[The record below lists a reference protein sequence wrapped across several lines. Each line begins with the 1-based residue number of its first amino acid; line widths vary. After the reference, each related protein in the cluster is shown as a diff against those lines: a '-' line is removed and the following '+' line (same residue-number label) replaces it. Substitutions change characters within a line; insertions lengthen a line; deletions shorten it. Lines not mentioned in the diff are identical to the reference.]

1 LRKKVKIPRKLL
13 AFLKGKDNFF
23 IATHINPEGD
33 ALGSAVALSMALESQ
48 GKKTVVYDRDIV
60 PEFYRFLP
68 GHERFKNSTLD
79 LQPSAFNLILLDCNS
94 LERAGIDG
102 LSFKYS
108 AVIDHHEPAPLCQ
121 PRYREHGRGGARPG
135 TEENFG
141 DIRWVEPEAAAT
153 GMMIFYLIKE
163 IGLKITRDIA
173 INLYSAIAV
182 DTGTFRYSNTT
193 AEVLKVGAELI
204 AAGANPAYISN
215 HLYETW
221 SNERFALLIM
231 ALNSIEIRDEIA
243 MTVVTTRMYKKTGT
257 GPEDTENFS
266 NFPRMMKDI
275 KISAFFREIGNNYW
289 KVSLRSRGDINV
301 ATVAALFKGGGHRNA
316 SGYKIKA
323 SLESAKES
331 LIKVVKSESKGVRS

>member
-1 LRKKVKIPRKLL
+1 
-13 AFLKGKDNFF
+13 
-23 IATHINPEGD
+23 
-33 ALGSAVALSMALESQ
+33 MALEAQ

-68 GHERFKNSTLD
+68 GHERFRNSTFD
-79 LQPSAFNLILLDCNS
+79 LQSSAFNLILLDCNS
-94 LERAGIDG
+94 LERAGVEG
-102 LSFKYS
+102 LSFEHS
-108 AVIDHHEPAPLCQ
+108 AVIDHHE
-121 PRYREHGRGGARPG
+121 

-163 IGLKITRDIA
+163 IGIKITRDIA

-182 DTGTFRYSNTT
+182 DTGTFRYNNTT

-204 AAGANPAYISN
+204 EAGAKPAYISN

-221 SNERFALLIM
+221 AKERFALLIM
-231 ALNSIEIRDEIA
+231 ALNSLEIRDDVA
-243 MTVVTTRMYKKTGT
+243 MTVVTKRMYKKTGT
-257 GPEDTENFS
+257 GTEDTENFS

-275 KISAFFREIGNNYW
+275 KISAFFREIDNNYW
-289 KVSLRSRGDINV
+289 KVSLRSSGDINV
-301 ATVAALFKGGGHRNA
+301 ARIATLFKGGGHRNA

-323 SLESAKES
+323 SLESAKEALLKAVNTVS
-331 LIKVVKSESKGVRS
+331 

>member
-1 LRKKVKIPRKLL
+1 MKVPRKLL
-13 AFLKGKDNFF
+13 SFLKEKDNFF

-33 ALGSAVALSMALESQ
+33 AIGSAVALSMALESQ

-60 PEFYRFLP
+60 PEFCRFLP
-68 GHERFKNSTLD
+68 GHDRFKNSTLD

-94 LERAGIDG
+94 LERAGVER

-108 AVIDHHEPAPLCQ
+108 AVIDHHE
-121 PRYREHGRGGARPG
+121 

-193 AEVLKVGAELI
+193 AEVLRVGAELI
-204 AAGANPAYISN
+204 EAGANPAYISN
-215 HLYETW
+215 HFYETW
-221 SNERFALLIM
+221 SKERFALLIM
-231 ALNSIEIRDEIA
+231 ALNTLEIRDGIA
-243 MTVVTTRMYKKTGT
+243 ITVVTKGMYKKTGT
-257 GPEDTENFS
+257 GSEDTESFS

-275 KISAFFREIGNNYW
+275 KISAFFREIGNNCW

-301 ATVAALFKGGGHRNA
+301 ARIAALFEGGGHRNA
-316 SGYKIKA
+316 SGYKVKA
-323 SLESAKES
+323 SLESAKKALLKAVS
-331 LIKVVKSESKGVRS
+331 SIY

>member
-1 LRKKVKIPRKLL
+1 LREKVKVPRKLL
-13 AFLKGKDNFF
+13 AFLKEKDNFF

-33 ALGSAVALSMALESQ
+33 AIGSAVALSMALESR

-68 GHERFKNSTLD
+68 GHERFRNSTFD

-94 LERAGIDG
+94 LERAGVEG
-102 LSFKYS
+102 LSFEYS
-108 AVIDHHEPAPLCQ
+108 AVIDHHE
-121 PRYREHGRGGARPG
+121 

-204 AAGANPAYISN
+204 EAGANPAYISN
-215 HLYETW
+215 HFYETW
-221 SNERFALLIM
+221 SKERFALLIM
-231 ALNSIEIRDEIA
+231 ALNTLEIRDGIA
-243 MTVVTTRMYKKTGT
+243 ITVVTKGMYKKTGT
-257 GPEDTENFS
+257 GSEDTENFS

-275 KISAFFREIGNNYW
+275 RISAFFRELGNNYW
-289 KVSLRSRGDINV
+289 KVSLRSRRDINV
-301 ATVAALFKGGGHRNA
+301 AGIAALFEGGGHRNA

-323 SLESAKES
+323 SLESAKKALLKAVNTVS
-331 LIKVVKSESKGVRS
+331 

>member
-13 AFLKGKDNFF
+13 SFLKEKDNFF

-33 ALGSAVALSMALESQ
+33 AIGSAVALSMALESQ

-68 GHERFKNSTLD
+68 GHERFIHSTSHM
-79 LQPSAFNLILLDCNS
+79 QTSSYNLILLDCNTPD
-94 LERAGIDG
+94 RAGIEG
-102 LSFKYS
+102 LTFLSS
-108 AVIDHHEPAPLCQ
+108 AVVDHHE
-121 PRYREHGRGGARPG
+121 
-135 TEENFG
+135 TEKGYG
-141 DIRWVEPEAAAT
+141 DISWIVPGAAAT
-153 GMMIFYLIKE
+153 GIMVFYLIKE
-163 IGLKITRDIA
+163 FGIEITKEIAVNLYAAIA
-173 INLYSAIAV
+173 I

-204 AAGANPAYISN
+204 AAGASPAYISN

-221 SNERFALLIM
+221 SKERFALLIM
-231 ALNSIEIRDEIA
+231 ALNSIEIRDKIA

-257 GPEDTENFS
+257 GPEDTESFS

-289 KVSLRSRGDINV
+289 KVSLRSRRDVNV
-301 ATVAALFKGGGHRNA
+301 ATVAALFEGGGHRNA

-323 SLESAKES
+323 SLESAKEA
-331 LIKVVKSESKGVRS
+331 LLKAVKG